1 MKHILNNIS
10 EEEKN
15 AIREQHTGGMKL
27 NTEKFKKLLETKQGD
42 VKPYLNESSA
52 QSLIDSAKKQLSS
65 GLKPDPAVKEQIKEC
80 ITRNQLKSL
89 MFLTTGAGAYFLGLI
104 AVLLASGAVTAGGG
118 TILGGGILAFTGA
131 VTMIIASLPED
142 QGGLGSKPGED
153 IKRLYNCITTARP
166 GVSEQ
171 IQDKIPTV
179 SSSST
184 APKVIKDKMTSSDTN
199 ATIMPCAQLGV
210 KSPGVCET
218 KTKKPVKY
226 CSELGVKSP
235 GFCYVDTKQPVPG
248 LKATPATKSQKTG
261 NSVHM
266 NEELMEQVKTLTV
279 GSKGGA
285 MVNPTGNRPG
295 HFNFVVK
302 KVLGNNKYMVTISK
316 WEFNSGFGKVGDSGT
331 LTVGNKD
338 SKLNINGQDLDGLM
352 LD

>member
-65 GLKPDPAVKEQIKEC
+65 GLKPDPAVQEQIKEC

-104 AVLLASGAVTAGGG
+104 AVLLASGAVTGGGG

-131 VTMIIASLPED
+131 VTMIIAGLPED

-171 IQDKIPTV
+171 IQDRIQTAP
-179 SSSST
+179 SSST
-184 APKVIKDKMTSSDTN
+184 TPKVIKDKVQTSPS
-199 ATIMPCAQLGV
+199 
-210 KSPGVCET
+210 S
-218 KTKKPVKY
+218 
-226 CSELGVKSP
+226 
-235 GFCYVDTKQPVPG
+235 
-248 LKATPATKSQKTG
+248 
-261 NSVHM
+261 
-266 NEELMEQVKTLTV
+266 QVKTLTV

-285 MVNPTGNRPG
+285 MINPTGNHPG